1 MDLLKSY
8 LFKNIFVSFIYANLQ
23 TNMHIHF
30 NEGLYIPLNMYH
42 LVFVGETKLCVLFFN
57 LTSGE
62 ETWLLILMLYVAAD
76 VHLV

>member
-1 MDLLKSY
+1 
-8 LFKNIFVSFIYANLQ
+8 
-23 TNMHIHF
+23 MHIHF